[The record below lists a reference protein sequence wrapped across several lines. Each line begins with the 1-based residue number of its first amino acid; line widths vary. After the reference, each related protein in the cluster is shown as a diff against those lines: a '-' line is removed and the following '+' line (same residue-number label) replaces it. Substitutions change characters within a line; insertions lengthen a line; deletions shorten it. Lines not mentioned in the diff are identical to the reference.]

1 MTEDENEPYNSIDS
15 VLHAL
20 VWPVV
25 ILVAIVDVAVVVAFI
40 WSLR

>member
-1 MTEDENEPYNSIDS
+1 MDENEPYNSIDS

-25 ILVAIVDVAVVVAFI
+25 IFVAVVVVAVVVTSI

>member
-1 MTEDENEPYNSIDS
+1 MNVDENEPYNSIDS

-25 ILVAIVDVAVVVAFI
+25 IFLAIFVVVVVVTSI
-40 WSLR
+40 WSLL

>member
-1 MTEDENEPYNSIDS
+1 MDENEPYNSIDS

-25 ILVAIVDVAVVVAFI
+25 LVIAAIGMVALITLIGIFI
-40 WSLR
+40 